1 MANIILDSRLKLWN
15 DNINNLMDSET
26 TAHKGEVMVAYD
38 GEGNNVV
45 DIRIGNNTIFQNS
58 QRLNFK
64 NRINITDF
72 SNVYDVGEFSTLF
85 TIKHTVTP
93 PYVIKIQPLIEEAN
107 IWENIGANTF
117 NKHYIFFDNSTNTND
132 SILDLNLI
140 KYTTTTIYTLLGET
154 KFLIPKNS
162 YGLIEF
168 SIFAKE
174 PDDWNYYF
182 YSKQLYPTPIV
193 PSIFSIVDYE
203 IFIDDTNWAASTK
216 YAASGYNWSYTIFDS
231 RITANSYVDIEYP
244 LGEILNTKNF
254 APVYDTID
262 GGLIIYGKEKM
273 DTGIPRIIVMNF

>member
-15 DNINNLMDSET
+15 DYIDQLNDSET
-26 TAHKGEVMVAYD
+26 VAHKGEVMVAYNSI
-38 GEGNNVV
+38 GNVV
-45 DIRIGNNTIFQNS
+45 DVRIGNNTIFRNS

-72 SNVYDVGEFSTLF
+72 SNIYVLGEFSTLF

-93 PYVIKIQPLIEEAN
+93 PYNIKIIPLRDN
-107 IWENIGANTF
+107 SNDLQNIGTNTF

-140 KYTTTTIYTLLGET
+140 SYTYTLLGET
-154 KFLIPKNS
+154 QFTIPKNS

-193 PSIFSIVDYE
+193 PSIFSIENYP
-203 IFIDDTNWAASTK
+203 IDMFDTNWAASTK
-216 YAASGYNWSYTIFDS
+216 WAAYGYDWSYTIFDS

-273 DTGIPRIIVMNF
+273 DQGIPRIIVMNF

>member
-15 DNINNLMDSET
+15 HNINSLMDSET
-26 TAHKGEVMVAYD
+26 IAHKGEVMVATD
-38 GEGNNVV
+38 GGGNVV
-45 DIRIGNNTIFQNS
+45 DLRIGNNTIFRNS

-72 SNVYDVGEFSTLF
+72 SNIYQLGEFSTLF

-93 PYVIKIQPLIEEAN
+93 PYNIKIRPLRDDSEN
-107 IWENIGANTF
+107 IQNIGANTF

-140 KYTTTTIYTLLGET
+140 SYNYTLLGET
-154 KFLIPKNS
+154 QFTIPKNS

-174 PDDWNYYF
+174 PDDYLNYYF

-193 PSIFSIVDYE
+193 PSIFSIENYDIRIE
-203 IFIDDTNWAASTK
+203 HENWAASTK
-216 YAASGYNWSYTIFDS
+216 YAAYGYNWSYTIFDS
-231 RITANSYVDIEYP
+231 RITANSYVDIEYA
-244 LGEILNTKNF
+244 LGEILTVKNF

-262 GGLIIYGKEKM
+262 GGLIIYGKEKI
-273 DTGIPRIIVMNF
+273 DLVIPRIIVMNF

>member
-15 DNINNLMDSET
+15 DTLNNLMDSET
-26 TAHKGEVMVAYD
+26 IAHKGEVMVAYD
-38 GEGNNVV
+38 GGGNVV
-45 DIRIGNNTIFQNS
+45 DLRIGNNTIFQNS

-72 SNVYDVGEFSTLF
+72 SNSYKLGEFSTLF

-93 PYVIKIQPLIEEAN
+93 PYVIKIRPLRDDSN
-107 IWENIGANTF
+107 DLQNIGTNTF

-132 SILDLNLI
+132 SILDLNLVA
-140 KYTTTTIYTLLGET
+140 YAAFTTFLGET
-154 KFLIPKNS
+154 QFTIPKNS

-193 PSIFSIVDYE
+193 PSIFSIENYQ
-203 IFIDDTNWAASTK
+203 IDIEHTNWAASTK
-216 YAASGYNWSYTIFDS
+216 YSDWGYNWSYTIFDS
-231 RITANSYVDIEYP
+231 RITANSYVDIEYSIDII
-244 LGEILNTKNF
+244 LGGGNKF

-262 GGLIIYGKEKM
+262 GGLIIYGKEKI
-273 DTGIPRIIVMNF
+273 DIPIPRIIVMNF

>member
-15 DNINNLMDSET
+15 DTINNLMDSET
-26 TAHKGEVMVAYD
+26 VAHRGEVMVAYD
-38 GEGNNVV
+38 GNNVV
-45 DIRIGNNTIFQNS
+45 DLRIGNNTIFQNS

-72 SNVYDVGEFSTLF
+72 SNVYSIGEFSTLF

-93 PYVIKIQPLIEEAN
+93 PYVIKIIPLTEEADVF
-107 IWENIGANTF
+107 ENIGANTF

-140 KYTTTTIYTLLGET
+140 SYTYTLLGET
-154 KFLIPKNS
+154 QFTIPKNS

-193 PSIFSIVDYE
+193 PSIFSIENYE
-203 IFIDDTNWAASTK
+203 ILIDDTNWAASTK
-216 YAASGYNWSYTIFDS
+216 YSVYGYNWSYTIFDI
-231 RITANSYVDIEYP
+231 RIKENYYVDIEHEID
-244 LGEILNTKNF
+244 EILTVKNF

-262 GGLIIYGKEKM
+262 GGLIIYGKVKL
-273 DTGIPRIIVMNF
+273 DGVIPRIIVMNF

>member
-15 DNINNLMDSET
+15 DTIDNLMDSET
-26 TAHKGEVMVAYD
+26 IAHKGEVMVAYD
-38 GEGNNVV
+38 GGGNVV
-45 DIRIGNNTIFQNS
+45 DLRIGNNTIFQNS

-72 SNVYDVGEFSTLF
+72 SNTYSIGEFSTLF

-93 PYVIKIQPLIEEAN
+93 PYNIKIQPLTVEVEEF
-107 IWENIGANTF
+107 ENIGANTF

-140 KYTTTTIYTLLGET
+140 GYTYTLLGET
-154 KFLIPKNS
+154 QFTIPKNS

-174 PDDWNYYF
+174 PDDYLNYYF

-193 PSIFSIVDYE
+193 PSIFSIENYNIHE
-203 IFIDDTNWAASTK
+203 DDENWAASTK
-216 YAASGYNWSYTIFDS
+216 YSVYGYNWSYTIFDS
-231 RITANSYVDIEYP
+231 RITANSYVDIEYDIAQI
-244 LGEILNTKNF
+244 LGHKNF

-262 GGLIIYGKEKM
+262 GGLIIYAKEKF
-273 DTGIPRIIVMNF
+273 DLLIPRIIVMNF

>member
-15 DNINNLMDSET
+15 DTLLHLNDSET
-26 TAHKGEVMVAYD
+26 IAHKGEVMVAYD
-38 GEGNNVV
+38 YYGNVV
-45 DIRIGNNTIFQNS
+45 DLRIGNNTIFRES

-64 NRINITDF
+64 NRINITNF
-72 SNVYDVGEFSTLF
+72 SNIYSIGEFSTLF

-93 PYVIKIQPLIEEAN
+93 PYVLKIIPLTVEISDF
-107 IWENIGANTF
+107 ENIGANTF

-132 SILDLNLI
+132 SILGLNLI
-140 KYTTTTIYTLLGET
+140 SYTYTLLGET
-154 KFLIPKNS
+154 QFTIPKNS

-193 PSIFSIVDYE
+193 PSIFSIENYQIRIE
-203 IFIDDTNWAASTK
+203 HTNWAASTK
-216 YAASGYNWSYTIFDS
+216 YSAWGYNWSYTIFDS
-231 RITANSYVDIEYP
+231 RITANSYVDIEYA
-244 LGEILNTKNF
+244 LGEILNMKNF

-262 GGLIIYGKEKM
+262 GGLIIYGKEKIDM
-273 DTGIPRIIVMNF
+273 DIPRIIVMNF

>member
-15 DNINNLMDSET
+15 DTIDNLMDSET
-26 TAHKGEVMVAYD
+26 IAHKGEVMVAYD
-38 GEGNNVV
+38 NYDNVV
-45 DIRIGNNTIFQNS
+45 DLRIGNNTIFQNS

-72 SNVYDVGEFSTLF
+72 SNTYKLGEFSTLF

-93 PYVIKIQPLIEEAN
+93 PYVIKIRPLRDASN
-107 IWENIGANTF
+107 DLQNIGTNTF

-132 SILDLNLI
+132 SILDLNL
-140 KYTTTTIYTLLGET
+140 TWFSYTLLGET

-174 PDDWNYYF
+174 PDDYLNYYF

-193 PSIFSIVDYE
+193 PSIFSIEDYE
-203 IFIDDTNWAASTK
+203 ILIDDTNWAASTK
-216 YAASGYNWSYTIFDS
+216 WAAYGYNWSYTIFDS
-231 RITANSYVDIEYP
+231 RITANSYVDIEYDINQI
-244 LGEILNTKNF
+244 LGHKNF

-262 GGLIIYGKEKM
+262 GGLIIYGKVKL
-273 DTGIPRIIVMNF
+273 DGVIPRIIVMNF

>member
-15 DNINNLMDSET
+15 DTIDNLMDSET
-26 TAHKGEVMVAYD
+26 IAHKGEVMVAYD
-38 GEGNNVV
+38 GGGNVV
-45 DIRIGNNTIFQNS
+45 DLRIGNNTIFQNS

-72 SNVYDVGEFSTLF
+72 SNIYDLGEFSTLF

-93 PYVIKIQPLIEEAN
+93 PYNIKIIPLRDN
-107 IWENIGANTF
+107 SNDLQNIGTNTF

-140 KYTTTTIYTLLGET
+140 GPTTTTIYTLLGET

-193 PSIFSIVDYE
+193 PSIFSIENYQILIE
-203 IFIDDTNWAASTK
+203 HTNWAASTK
-216 YAASGYNWSYTIFDS
+216 YSASGYNWSYTIFDS
-231 RITANSYVDIEYP
+231 RITANSYVDIEYSIDY
-244 LGEILNTKNF
+244 ILEGGNKF

-262 GGLIIYGKEKM
+262 GGLIIYGKGKIDE
-273 DTGIPRIIVMNF
+273 TIPRIIVMNF

>member
-15 DNINNLMDSET
+15 DNINSLMDSET
-26 TAHKGEVMVAYD
+26 IAHKGEVMVAY
-38 GEGNNVV
+38 EGNNVV
-45 DIRIGNNTIFQNS
+45 DLRIGNNTIFQNS

-72 SNVYDVGEFSTLF
+72 SNIYFIGEFSTLF

-93 PYVIKIQPLIEEAN
+93 PYNIKIIPLRDASTDLQ
-107 IWENIGANTF
+107 NIGANTF

-140 KYTTTTIYTLLGET
+140 KHSTTTIYTLLGET

-193 PSIFSIVDYE
+193 PSIFSIENYQILIE
-203 IFIDDTNWAASTK
+203 DTNWAASTK
-216 YAASGYNWSYTIFDS
+216 YSAFGYNWSYTIFDS
-231 RITANSYVDIEYP
+231 RITANSYVDIEYGI
-244 LGEILNTKNF
+244 GEILTIKNF

-262 GGLIIYGKEKM
+262 GGLIIYGKEKV
-273 DTGIPRIIVMNF
+273 DQGIPRIIVMNF

>member
-15 DNINNLMDSET
+15 DTINNLMDSET
-26 TAHKGEVMVAYD
+26 VAHRGEVMVAYD
-38 GEGNNVV
+38 GNNVV
-45 DIRIGNNTIFQNS
+45 DLRIGNNTIFQNS

-72 SNVYDVGEFSTLF
+72 SNIYNLGEFSTLF

-93 PYVIKIQPLIEEAN
+93 PYNIKIIPLRDN
-107 IWENIGANTF
+107 SNDLQNIGTNTF

-140 KYTTTTIYTLLGET
+140 GPSPTTIYTLLGET
-154 KFLIPKNS
+154 NFLIPKNS

-193 PSIFSIVDYE
+193 PSIFSIENYE
-203 IFIDDTNWAASTK
+203 ILIDDTNWAASTK
-216 YAASGYNWSYTIFDS
+216 YSVYGYNWSYTIFDS
-231 RITANSYVDIEYP
+231 RITANSYVDIEYY
-244 LGEILNTKNF
+244 LREILDRKNF

-262 GGLIIYGKEKM
+262 GGLIIYGKVKL
-273 DTGIPRIIVMNF
+273 DGVIPRIIVMNF

>member
-15 DNINNLMDSET
+15 DRIDRLNDSET
-26 TAHKGEVMVAYD
+26 VAHKGEVMVAY
-38 GEGNNVV
+38 GRGGNVV
-45 DIRIGNNTIFQNS
+45 DVRIGDNTIFRNS

-93 PYVIKIQPLIEEAN
+93 PYNIKIQPLIEEAN
-107 IWENIGANTF
+107 VWENIGANTF

-132 SILDLNLI
+132 SILGLNLI
-140 KYTTTTIYTLLGET
+140 GPYPTTIYTLLGET
-154 KFLIPKNS
+154 SFLIPKNS

-193 PSIFSIVDYE
+193 PSIFSFENYQILIE
-203 IFIDDTNWAASTK
+203 HENWAASTK
-216 YAASGYNWSYTIFDS
+216 YAAWGYDWSYTIFDG
-231 RITANSYVDIEYP
+231 RITANSYVVIEHA
-244 LGEILNTKNF
+244 LGEIINMKNF

-273 DTGIPRIIVMNF
+273 DHGIPRIIVMNF

>member
-15 DNINNLMDSET
+15 DTLLHLNDSET
-26 TAHKGEVMVAYD
+26 IAHKGEVMVAYD
-38 GEGNNVV
+38 YYGNVV
-45 DIRIGNNTIFQNS
+45 DLRIGNNTIFRES

-64 NRINITDF
+64 NRINITNF
-72 SNVYDVGEFSTLF
+72 SNIYSIGEFSTLF

-93 PYVIKIQPLIEEAN
+93 PYVLKIIPLTVEISDF
-107 IWENIGANTF
+107 ENIGANTF

-132 SILDLNLI
+132 SILGLNLI
-140 KYTTTTIYTLLGET
+140 SYTYTLLGET
-154 KFLIPKNS
+154 QFTIPKNS

-193 PSIFSIVDYE
+193 PSIFSIENYQIRIE
-203 IFIDDTNWAASTK
+203 HTNWAASTK
-216 YAASGYNWSYTIFDS
+216 YSAWGYNWSYTIFDS
-231 RITANSYVDIEYP
+231 RITANSYVDIEYA
-244 LGEILNTKNF
+244 LGEILNMKNF

>member
-26 TAHKGEVMVAYD
+26 VAHKGEVMVAYD
-38 GEGNNVV
+38 GNNVV
-45 DIRIGNNTIFQNS
+45 DLRIGNNTIFQNS

-72 SNVYDVGEFSTLF
+72 SNAYNLGEFSTLF

-93 PYVIKIQPLIEEAN
+93 PYNIKIRPLRDASN
-107 IWENIGANTF
+107 DLQNIGANTF

-140 KYTTTTIYTLLGET
+140 WYNYTLLGET
-154 KFLIPKNS
+154 QFTIPKNS

-174 PDDWNYYF
+174 PDGFNYYF

-193 PSIFSIVDYE
+193 PSIFSIENYE
-203 IFIDDTNWAASTK
+203 ILIDDTNWAASTK

-231 RITANSYVDIEYP
+231 RITANSYVVIEYA
-244 LGEILNTKNF
+244 LGEIINMKNF

-273 DTGIPRIIVMNF
+273 DMPIPRIIVMNF